1 MQRDK
6 VAADLIASLKEQ
18 CSFLTEELE
27 DVKRRLEYKTDTAD
41 AWKVASDT
49 LECANERLKGL
60 NKVLEEK
67 NRALQKQIK
76 EVDNLLHVQTTK
88 EAEVQSWKMQAE
100 ETNSELKK
108 LRKKKGRSNNIKT
121 TVHTEPD
128 HEDVA
133 TQTEAEI
140 YYYRCNEERVIW
152 SDGIC
157 RSCTLAFDTLD

>member
-6 VAADLIASLKEQ
+6 VTADLIASLKEQ

-27 DVKRRLEYKTDTAD
+27 DVKRRLEYKTDTAG
-41 AWKVASDT
+41 AWQVASDT
-49 LECANERLKGL
+49 LECANGRLKGL

-128 HEDVA
+128 HGDVA

-140 YYYRCNEERVIW
+140 YYDRCNEERVIW

>member
-18 CSFLTEELE
+18 CAFLTEQLE
-27 DVKRRLEYKTDTAD
+27 DVKVRLEWQTDSVT
-41 AWKVASDT
+41 AWKDASDA
-49 LECANERLKGL
+49 LEGANARLKGI

-67 NRALQKQIK
+67 NKALQKQIK
-76 EVDNLLHVQTTK
+76 EMDILFHEQTTK

-108 LRKKKGRSNNIKT
+108 LRKKKGKSHNIKT
-121 TVHTEPD
+121 TVHNEHD

-133 TQTEAEI
+133 TQT
-140 YYYRCNEERVIW
+140 
-152 SDGIC
+152 
-157 RSCTLAFDTLD
+157 